1 MKLPEQAF
9 PSTHDGVARVHNIF
23 SRPVSRAKVTTKK
36 EEWDSR
42 KSLFFF
48 CFVLN

>member
-23 SRPVSRAKVTTKK
+23 PALFLGQKYSKR

-42 KSLFFF
+42 KSLVFF